1 MSRISDDWEGL
12 PGNIDTAVTWKDT
25 GATYIFKVGLEKES
39 NNINKKT
46 YYLSHSFFSGQP
58 VLEIQEPNEEGKR
71 GKFPEPKKIFL
82 YMKLSFGQPG
92 YPKQISEGFPGIPG
106 DLDAA
111 ILAAANNKMYFFK
124 VQDGND
130 NVIYIK
136 SVDSGRQLL
145 EI

>member
-1 MSRISDDWEGL
+1 MR
-12 PGNIDTAVTWKDT
+12 
-25 GATYIFKVGLEKES
+25 KV
-39 NNINKKT
+39 
-46 YYLSHSFFSGQP
+46 
-58 VLEIQEPNEEGKR
+58 R
-71 GKFPEPKKIFL
+71 GENLQFPEPKKIFL

>member
-1 MSRISDDWEGL
+1 
-12 PGNIDTAVTWKDT
+12 
-25 GATYIFKVGLEKES
+25 
-39 NNINKKT
+39 
-46 YYLSHSFFSGQP
+46 
-58 VLEIQEPNEEGKR
+58 
-71 GKFPEPKKIFL
+71 
-82 YMKLSFGQPG
+82 MKLSFGQPG

-145 EI
+145 EIWATEETTRAQEVSKGDIRDFQTKLSYLSRN